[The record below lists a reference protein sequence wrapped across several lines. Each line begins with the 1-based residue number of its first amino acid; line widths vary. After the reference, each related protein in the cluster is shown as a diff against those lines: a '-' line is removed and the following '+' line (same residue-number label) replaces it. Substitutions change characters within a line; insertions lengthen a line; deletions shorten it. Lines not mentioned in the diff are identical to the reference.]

1 MSVAFW
7 SEVVTAKKPFETQ
20 PPEGYVMNL
29 QNVAVCNVKDT
40 VSLFA
45 CTDSISGDKIK
56 ALLAVL
62 SSKNPQ
68 AQLSLVFGYDVPVS
82 FRVEGCNKAEVHIS
96 GYYQPTGESDDE
108 SDDEGDDFDEEAYLN
123 TLKNADG
130 SLNEEGK
137 MLIQDDMSGS
147 EDSEE
152 SDSEDERVDAE
163 FIKNMIAK
171 NGDGAT
177 KESDSSEEDS
187 DEDSEEDSEEDTES
201 EEEPPKK
208 KIVSTPSSGNKSKQN
223 TPVSKGKSVQNS
235 NQKKNQKSGEKR
247 KR

>member
-1 MSVAFW
+1 
-7 SEVVTAKKPFETQ
+7 
-20 PPEGYVMNL
+20 MNL

-45 CTDSISGDKIK
+45 CTDAISGDKIK

-68 AQLSLVFGYDVPVS
+68 TQLSLVFGYDVPIS
-82 FRVEGCNKAEVHIS
+82 FRVEGCTKAEVHIS

-108 SDDEGDDFDEEAYLN
+108 SDDEGEDFDEEAYLN
-123 TLKNADG
+123 TLRNADG

-137 MLIQDDMSGS
+137 MLIQEDTSGS
-147 EDSEE
+147 DDSEE
-152 SDSEDERVDAE
+152 SDSEDERVDAD
-163 FIKNMIAK
+163 FIKKMIAK
-171 NGDGAT
+171 NGGADEESASDSEE
-177 KESDSSEEDS
+177 ESDSEES
-187 DEDSEEDSEEDTES
+187 ES

-208 KIVSTPSSGNKSKQN
+208 KVVSTPSSGKKSKQN
-223 TPVSKGKSVQNS
+223 TPVSKGKPAAQNS
-235 NQKKNQKSGEKR
+235 SQKKNQKSGEKR